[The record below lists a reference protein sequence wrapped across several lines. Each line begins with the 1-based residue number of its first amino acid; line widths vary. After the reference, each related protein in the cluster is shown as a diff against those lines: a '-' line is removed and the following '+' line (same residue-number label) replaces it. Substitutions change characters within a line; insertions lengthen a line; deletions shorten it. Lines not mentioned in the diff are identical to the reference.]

1 MTTGKDSATDPA
13 AALLDQHIPGQSVM
27 TKLAEVLEQQAP
39 RTKLGRFFGADP
51 LGSISRPWY
60 EGAMGETEVGKLLSR
75 LGPEWTVL
83 HAVPVGTG
91 KSDIDHV
98 VIGARGVFTIN
109 TKNHADKSIWVGGR
123 TLMVSGQRTDHLRN
137 SVHEAARAGKSLSAA
152 VGFPVPVTGL
162 IVVVGAKKVHIKE
175 TPAGVTVLTAPRL
188 LRWLGKRPTT
198 LSDDAVAQIVTAAK
212 LPETWHRAP
221 RYAGNPAEI
230 QDRFNQVHQGVQ
242 AARCRKR
249 SWGFAGLAAILV
261 AGLTAITTG
270 PTILETITQALM
282 P

>member
-1 MTTGKDSATDPA
+1 
-13 AALLDQHIPGQSVM
+13 M

-39 RTKLGRFFGADP
+39 QSKLGRFFGADP
-51 LGSISRPWY
+51 LDSISRPWY
-60 EGAMGETEVGKLLSR
+60 QGAMGEIEVGKLLAR

-91 KSDIDHV
+91 ESDIDHV

-137 SVHEAARAGKSLSAA
+137 SVHEAARAGKSLSAP
-152 VGFPVPVTGL
+152 VGFTVPVTGL
-162 IVVVGAKKVHIKE
+162 IVLVGAKKVDIKE
-175 TPAGVTVLTAPRL
+175 APAGVTVLTAPRL

-198 LSDDAVAQIVTAAK
+198 LSDDAVAEIVTAAK
-212 LPETWHRAP
+212 LPGTWHRAP

-230 QDRFNQVHQGVQ
+230 QAQFNQVHQDVQ
-242 AARCRKR
+242 AARRRKR
-249 SWGFAGLAAILV
+249 SWGFAGMAAILV
-261 AGLTAITTG
+261 AGLAVITTG